1 MTGLT
6 IMSPVLRRC
15 AISFL
20 SFSFLCT
27 YLKGMLPRSFPG
39 LTRLEMCDD
48 LLH

>member
-15 AISFL
+15 AICISLFL
-20 SFSFLCT
+20 YT
-27 YLKGMLPRSFPG
+27 YLKEMLPRFFPG

-48 LLH
+48 LQH